1 MNFLESAERA
11 ITLLETV
18 WSRFAA
24 VILFLIML
32 IVLTDVG
39 MRYFLNS
46 PLDWAFELITLYLM
60 AALFFLSLSHT
71 LHHNHHVRVD
81 LLFLY
86 VSARA
91 RAGMECIGYGL
102 SLVLFALIFQQ
113 GVKRA
118 LHEWSIE
125 GVIDGAFPWPTWI
138 SSAMVPLGVSV
149 ILLRLAVYFVRT
161 GMRCIAPDSPLADG
175 TGEFDSAFK
184 RNEELH

>member
-1 MNFLESAERA
+1 MTLLENADKT

-60 AALFFLSLSHT
+60 GALFFLSLSHT
-71 LHHNHHVRVD
+71 LHYDHHVRVD
-81 LLFLY
+81 ILFRY
-86 VSARA
+86 VPARV
-91 RAGMECIGYGL
+91 RAGMECIGYAL

-118 LHEWSIE
+118 FHEWSIE

-161 GMRCIAPDSPLADG
+161 GMLCIALGSQAADG
-175 TGEFDSAFK
+175 TGESDSAFK